1 MWCVAELDEAY
12 IATMEDVLKTDERPY
27 DPKQP
32 AGCFDEKAV
41 SLNADVFRL
50 PGGSGTEGQTR

>member
-1 MWCVAELDEAY
+1 MAELDEAY